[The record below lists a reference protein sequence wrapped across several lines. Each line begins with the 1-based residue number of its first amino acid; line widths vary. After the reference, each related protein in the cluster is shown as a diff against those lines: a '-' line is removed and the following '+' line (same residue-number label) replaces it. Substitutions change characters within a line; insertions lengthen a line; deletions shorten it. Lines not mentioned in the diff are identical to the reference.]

1 MSNSIEQRAQELSR
15 SVRMLALVGASLKLR
30 SSPSADPAVREQ
42 IDLGTRMALG
52 VDPATIN
59 EQQVPQLLTVIEMAF
74 AEAGELLRHSER
86 GAGWQ
91 VEDVEL
97 LQTQGRASRSVFTRI
112 LSLAETRPLLREAL
126 NGTFLDVGTG
136 VAGIALEAARTCPN
150 LQVDGI
156 DIWEPALALARK
168 NVAESPYS
176 DRVRIMNLDISALAT
191 EQRHSLVWLPT
202 MFLKRSV
209 LEQALDRIVVAS
221 CSGAYLIAALYTQPK
236 DSFTAVLST
245 LRTMRSGGEVTDPSE
260 LQDMLKSRGYTD
272 LEVSVTPIATFI
284 LGRRPSGVS

>member
-1 MSNSIEQRAQELSR
+1 MTDSVEQRAQELSR
-15 SVRMLALVGASLKLR
+15 SVRMLGVVGASLKLR

-42 IDLGTRMALG
+42 INHGARIALG
-52 VDPATIN
+52 VDPATID

-91 VEDVEL
+91 VADVEL

-126 NGTFLDVGTG
+126 NGRFLDVGMG

-156 DIWEPALALARK
+156 DIWEPALVLAK
-168 NVAESPYS
+168 ANVAESAYS
-176 DRVRIMNLDISALAT
+176 DRVHITHLDISALAV
-191 EQRHSLVWLPT
+191 ENRYSLVWLPT

-221 CSGAYLIAALYTQPK
+221 CRGAYLVAALYTQPK
-236 DSFTAVLST
+236 DSFAAALST

-272 LEVSVTPIATFI
+272 VEASVTPIATFI
-284 LGRRPSGVS
+284 LGRRSS